1 MTSAPKPSVLF
12 VCVHN
17 AGRSQ
22 MAAGY
27 LRHLSEGR
35 IEVRS
40 AGSEPADQI
49 NPVAVEAM
57 SEDGI
62 DITASSPKVLT
73 TEAVQDS
80 DVVITMGCGDACPI
94 FPGKRYED
102 WELADPAGKG
112 LDDVRRVRDDIKA
125 RIQQLIGELD
135 PAADS
140 HDLPVVIIGAGPV
153 GLAAAAHVRE
163 RGLTPLVL
171 EAGDSVAAAIRPWGH
186 TRLFSPWRY
195 NIDEAA
201 RRLLEASGWQEPD
214 LNALPTGHELVADY
228 LTPLA
233 AALHD
238 VVRTDSRVVAVSRE
252 GIDKTRS
259 ANRDAT
265 PLLVRI
271 TRTDGSHE
279 DVPARSVIDA
289 SGTWSQPNPLGR
301 SGLPAPGENRAA
313 AQGLITQPLPAVN
326 GSERE
331 RFAGRHILVVGAGHS
346 AANTLLDVA
355 ALAEAVPETRISW
368 AVRSP
373 DVSST
378 YGGEADDDLAARG
391 AIGSRLRTLV
401 ESGVI
406 DVHTSF
412 AISGFELADDR
423 LRVLATGAA
432 GSEDLTVDVLVPATG
447 FRPDLSILSE
457 LRLEM
462 DPAVEAPRQLGPLI
476 DPEFHSCGS
485 VEPHGEQVLSHPE
498 PGFYIVGMKSYG
510 RAPTFLMATGYE
522 QVRSIA
528 AALAGDRAAADAVHL
543 DLPET
548 GVCSADLGASCDAPA
563 EPQLVAVGGPA
574 PSPSTCC

>member
-1 MTSAPKPSVLF
+1 M
-12 VCVHN
+12 
-17 AGRSQ
+17 
-22 MAAGY
+22 
-27 LRHLSEGR
+27 
-35 IEVRS
+35 
-40 AGSEPADQI
+40 
-49 NPVAVEAM
+49 
-57 SEDGI
+57 
-62 DITASSPKVLT
+62 
-73 TEAVQDS
+73 QDS
-80 DVVITMGCGDACPI
+80 
-94 FPGKRYED
+94 
-102 WELADPAGKG
+102 
-112 LDDVRRVRDDIKA
+112 
-125 RIQQLIGELD
+125 
-135 PAADS
+135 AADT

-163 RGLTPLVL
+163 RGLTPMVL
-171 EAGDSVAAAIRPWGH
+171 EAGASVATAIRTWGH

-201 RRLLEASGWQEPD
+201 RRLLEARGWQEPD
-214 LNALPTGHELVADY
+214 LNVLPTGDELVDGY
-228 LTPLA
+228 LVPLA
-233 AALHD
+233 AALQD
-238 VVRTDSRVVAVSRE
+238 VIRTDSRVVAVSRE

-259 ANRDAT
+259 AKRDAT

-271 TRTDGSHE
+271 ARTDGSHE
-279 DVPARSVIDA
+279 DVHARSVIDA

-326 GSERE
+326 GTERE
-331 RFAGRHILVVGAGHS
+331 RFAGRHVLVVGAGHS
-346 AANTLLDVA
+346 AANTLLD
-355 ALAEAVPETRISW
+355 LAELAEDVPETRISW
-368 AVRSP
+368 AVRSA

-378 YGGEADDDLAARG
+378 YGGEAEDELAARG

-401 ESGVI
+401 ESGAVN
-406 DVHTSF
+406 VHTSF
-412 AISGFELADDR
+412 VISGFEAVGDR

-457 LRLEM
+457 LRLEL
-462 DPAVEAPRQLGPLI
+462 DPAVEAPRRLGPLI

-548 GVCSADLGASCDAPA
+548 GVCSADLGASCDASE
-563 EPQLVAVGGPA
+563 EPQLVTVGGPQ
-574 PSPSTCC
+574 PSSSTCC